1 MSCSR
6 REFLRC
12 AACGAAAA
20 ALGSLGG
27 CAPGVDPAPEVD
39 VPAPVAGRLTLIVP
53 RYPDLDRADGAVR
66 ARAPGVDPPVLV
78 ARTRDG
84 GYAALL
90 SVCTH
95 QGCPLGVEG
104 FEVVCPCHASRF
116 DLVSGRVTNPPAALP
131 LPTYPTAYD
140 AAAGALTI
148 VLSASASSG

>member
-1 MSCSR
+1 VSCSR

-12 AACGAAAA
+12 AACGGAAA
-20 ALGSLGG
+20 ALASLGG

-39 VPAPVAGRLTLIVP
+39 VPAPAAGRLTFVVAH
-53 RYPDLDRADGAVR
+53 YPDLDRADGAVR
-66 ARAPGVDPPVLV
+66 ARAPGVDPPILV

-84 GYAALL
+84 GFAALL

-95 QGCPLGVEG
+95 KGCPLGVEG

-116 DLVSGRVTNPPAALP
+116 DLSGQVTHPPAVIP
-131 LPTYPTAYD
+131 LATYPTSYD
-140 AAAGALTI
+140 AASGALTI